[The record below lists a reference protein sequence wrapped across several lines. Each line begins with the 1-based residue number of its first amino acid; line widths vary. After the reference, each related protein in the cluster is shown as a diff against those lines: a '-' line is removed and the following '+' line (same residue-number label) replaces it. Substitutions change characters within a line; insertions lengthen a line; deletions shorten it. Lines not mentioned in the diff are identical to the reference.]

1 MSDPPCIMFAMQHF
15 TFLADLRAQQRRQ
28 RSTLETALAGM
39 VAEPLALV
47 DMSASDATEL
57 QVRLAA
63 ADLLAPHE
71 GELAAFE
78 LIQARYAARR
88 LLSRHVDSRVQWAQT
103 AADSLSDRL
112 GGGDDDRFNTSDPD
126 DRDKLRLLRDALAL
140 LQAADAIAT
149 DA

>member
-1 MSDPPCIMFAMQHF
+1 MFAMQHF

-47 DMSASDATEL
+47 DVSASDATEL

-63 ADLLAPHE
+63 ADLLTPH
-71 GELAAFE
+71 GSELAALE
-78 LIQARYAARR
+78 LIQARYAARY
-88 LLSRHVDSRVQWAQT
+88 LLSRRVDSQVRWAQT
-103 AADSLSDRL
+103 AADSLAARL
-112 GGGDDDRFNTSDPD
+112 GGGDDDQFNTSDPD
-126 DRDKLRLLRDALAL
+126 NRDKMRLLRDALAL
-140 LQAADAIAT
+140 LQAADFIAT